1 MLTAIRIDTDLKNR
15 INSLPLLS
23 QNVKSFSHSLRYLLD
38 LGLQTFDQSLG
49 LINEGTEK
57 DIRFI
62 AQKHD
67 LGERLSEGEMTFLLV
82 SAASPLLSRSFLH
95 LETMTVLTDVFLS
108 FVKSRCYAPAD
119 TVIHLFK
126 KFDLGSLPSEEFDPL
141 RFGGPLSQRQMSS
154 HDFYERMDEVEN
166 AFKSKLGADPCPV
179 TNPLFIAPLR
189 DFMCFLTSILYDKG
203 ANILSPLAFQ
213 QVLQPYLTTLIQI
226 AKYNSYQEKEAAR
239 ECPPYHTV
247 SQKLFAHQQGLEK
260 PLSVESKSYTCHLW
274 AHDLKKVFTT
284 FVFNQ
289 KDATLSLDFPAFD
302 DLLEMAHAINRFSSA
317 RLKSKEKQILRFDA
331 PGLSFVWNSDET
343 KNGMSVLMAQQSSF
357 MFDHEEVQDFITFL
371 LTIEDKFKEQLKALR
386 YQLGS
391 V

>member
-1 MLTAIRIDTDLKNR
+1 MLTAIRIDTTLKNR

-23 QNVKSFSHSLRYLLD
+23 SNVKSFSHSLRYLLD

-67 LGERLSEGEMTFLLV
+67 LRERLSEGEMTFLLV

-95 LETMTVLTDVFLS
+95 LETMTVLTDLFLS
-108 FVKSRCYAPAD
+108 FVKSRCCSPSER
-119 TVIHLFK
+119 ILHFFK
-126 KFDLGSLPSEEFDPL
+126 KFDLNPLTSGEFDPTA
-141 RFGGPLSQRQMSS
+141 FGGRLSQNS
-154 HDFYERMDEVEN
+154 HDFYERMDAVAN
-166 AFKSKLGADPCPV
+166 TFKARLLADPCPV

-189 DFMCFLTSILYDKG
+189 DFMCFLTSLLYDKG
-203 ANILSPLAFQ
+203 ANILSPLVFQ
-213 QVLQPYLTTLIQI
+213 QALQPYLTTLIQI
-226 AKYNSYQEKEAAR
+226 AKYNSHQEKEAAR

-247 SQKLFAHQQGLEK
+247 SQKLFVHQHGLEK

-274 AHDLKKVFTT
+274 THDLRQVFAS
-284 FVFNQ
+284 FVFNK
-289 KDATLSLDFPAFD
+289 KDATLSLDFPTFD
-302 DLLEMAHAINRFSSA
+302 DLLEMAHTINRFSSVHQKA
-317 RLKSKEKQILRFDA
+317 KEKAILRFDV

-343 KNGMSVLMAQQSSF
+343 KNGVSRLIAQQSSF
-357 MFDHEEVQDFITFL
+357 MFDHEEVQEFITFL
-371 LTIEDKFKEQLKALR
+371 LKVSDQFKEQLKALR